1 MLKVLIVEDEMIV
14 RVGIKSMIPWT
25 ELGCEL
31 IGEAANGSQ
40 ALDMVHSHQ
49 PDVVLTDIQM
59 PVMNGIELMKQ
70 LKEQYPHIQV
80 IILSCHNDFEYVQ
93 QALKLGAVDYILKLS
108 MQPQEL
114 QNLLIRVRDIKKKLK
129 EEERSEAQKIQKIH
143 ISSQVMKHK
152 AIIEMLEG
160 KPQSQEQW
168 AASVKDWT
176 IPLHD
181 SIGLIAIRIDDLEKK
196 QQAGTL
202 KNKELTGFS
211 VSNIAL
217 EILRMELSGDVV
229 INEQGIV
236 ILLANCGNPE
246 VWEHHAQAVAE
257 RIQVV
262 VHQYLKL
269 SVSIGI
275 SGKLG
280 DPSIIPE
287 NYRTAIRTLE
297 YTFYY
302 PKSTIIGSDVL
313 ATVRDQPIYL
323 TEEEVRHIED
333 ELLLENKEQ
342 LQLIIHD
349 VLHRFLNPTVE
360 VRRARAFFDDLL
372 LPFYRHLKRL
382 ELSSIE
388 LPEFNGYYP
397 NEAVRKIET
406 LAELIQWFLDWIGF
420 YIDFY
425 KVHANTRM
433 RSEIWAA
440 RAYMNRHY
448 QQKIA
453 IADIASSIGLSEAY
467 LSHLYKKET
476 GENLVDY
483 LTKYRLEQAKEL
495 LRNSDLRT
503 YEIAERIG
511 FADANYFSKQFKR
524 YEGRNP
530 LDYRNQF
537 LKK

>member
-14 RVGIKSMIPWT
+14 RVGIKSMIPWAD
-25 ELGCEL
+25 LGCEL
-31 IGEAANGSQ
+31 IGEAANGLQ
-40 ALDMVHSHQ
+40 ALDIIRSHQ

-70 LKEQYPHIQV
+70 LKEEYPLIQV

-108 MQPQEL
+108 MQPHEL
-114 QNLLIRVRDIKKKLK
+114 QNLLIKVRDIKIKLK
-129 EEERSEAQKIQKIH
+129 EEERTEAQKIQKIH
-143 ISSQVMKHK
+143 ISSQVMKQK
-152 AIIEMLEG
+152 AIIEALEG
-160 KPQSQEQW
+160 KLQSPEQW
-168 AASVKDWT
+168 AASVKDWI

-181 SIGLIAIRIDDLEKK
+181 SIGLMAIRIDDLEKK
-196 QQAGTL
+196 LQAGAL
-202 KNKELTGFS
+202 KNKELMCFS

-217 EILRMELSGDVV
+217 EILRTESSGDVV
-229 INEQGIV
+229 VNDQGLV
-236 ILLANCGNPE
+236 ILLANCRQPA
-246 VWEHHAQAVAE
+246 VWEQHAQALAE
-257 RIQVV
+257 RIQTAAR
-262 VHQYLKL
+262 QYLKL

-275 SGKLG
+275 SRNLG
-280 DPSIIPE
+280 MIPDISE
-287 NYRTAIRTLE
+287 IYQTAIQTLE
-297 YTFYY
+297 YSFYY
-302 PKSTIIGSDVL
+302 LKSAIIGSEAL
-313 ATVRDQPIYL
+313 AAVREQPIYL
-323 TEEEVRHIED
+323 TEEEVKRIED

-342 LQLIIHD
+342 LQLIIHE
-349 VLHRFLNPTVE
+349 VLHRSLNSTVE
-360 VRRARAFFDDLL
+360 VRRARALFDDLL

-388 LPEFNGYYP
+388 LPEFKGYYP
-397 NEAVRKIET
+397 NEAVRKMET
-406 LAELIQWFLDWIGF
+406 LAELKQWFLDWIGF

-425 KVHANTRM
+425 RLHANTRM

-448 QQKIA
+448 QQKITVS
-453 IADIASSIGLSEAY
+453 DIAASIGISEAY
-467 LSHLYKKET
+467 LSHLYKKES
-476 GENLVDY
+476 GENLIDY

-503 YEIAERIG
+503 YEIAERVG

-524 YEGRNP
+524 YEGMNP

-537 LKK
+537 IKK